1 MTTAVLERWT
11 FASQPI
17 EFRSAGEGKIQAAG
31 YGAVFNKRSQNL
43 GGFYEQIAPGAFAKT
58 IQEQDVRALFN
69 HDPNALLGRLSAGT
83 LRLTEDGTGLA
94 YEIDLPD
101 TTTGRDVAAML
112 ERRDLSGSSIGFKV
126 VEQEAGLTEQDFPL
140 RTLKQVSLRDVGPV
154 TFPAYVDT
162 DAALRSLA
170 EFRSVDYETVRAAD
184 PGELRTLIFAPKERE
199 EPQDEER
206 SGDGRETPTVT
217 RLLRPAGWY

>member
-31 YGAVFNKRSQNL
+31 YGAVFNKLSQNL
-43 GGFYEQIAPGAFAKT
+43 GGFVERIAPGAFT
-58 IQEQDVRALFN
+58 RTLDHQDVRALFN
-69 HDPNALLGRLSAGT
+69 HDPNALLGRMSSGT

-101 TTTGRDVAAML
+101 TTTGRDVATML
-112 ERRDLSGSSIGFKV
+112 ERGDLNGSSIGFKV
-126 VEQEAGLTEQDFPL
+126 VEQETGMTEQDFPL
-140 RTLKQVSLRDVGPV
+140 RTLTQVALRDVGPV

-170 EFRSVDYETVRAAD
+170 EFRSIDFETVRAAD
-184 PGELRTLIFAPKERE
+184 PAELRTLIFAPEERE

-206 SGDGRETPTVT
+206 SEDARETPTVP